1 MVRMIPSCWNRL
13 WRWTLHLL
21 DRHQEENLE
30 EVGRLPKEEQEADR
44 VVPVAEMEAIE
55 WVPVTIS
62 CHIYDF

>member
-55 WVPVTIS
+55 
-62 CHIYDF
+62 